1 MASNTEVTASAVDNF
16 DMKTEIAHLLPDLRA
31 FSRSLA
37 GRPDLAD
44 DIVQDS
50 VLKAWKA
57 RDRFEPGT
65 NLKAWLFTIIRNT
78 YYSDRRRAGRIVQ
91 DEDGVLTDNMVS
103 PSGQGDQLELQNMR
117 RALSM
122 LPDEQREAL
131 MLIGAGG
138 FSHEEASA
146 IMGVAVGTIKSR
158 VFRAR
163 NALQEMMNGNVALPS
178 AETIGGSALGAVDGI
193 MQDVENLAES
203 N

>member
-1 MASNTEVTASAVDNF
+1 MASNTEIAASAVEDF
-16 DMKTEIAHLLPDLRA
+16 DMKAEIAHLLPDLRA

-57 RDRFEPGT
+57 RERFEPGT

-103 PSGQGDQLELQNMR
+103 PSGQSDQLELQNMR

-138 FSHEEASA
+138 FSHEEASE

-163 NALQEMMNGNVALPS
+163 NALQDMMNGNITLPS
-178 AETIGGSALGAVDGI
+178 AETIGGSALGAIDGI